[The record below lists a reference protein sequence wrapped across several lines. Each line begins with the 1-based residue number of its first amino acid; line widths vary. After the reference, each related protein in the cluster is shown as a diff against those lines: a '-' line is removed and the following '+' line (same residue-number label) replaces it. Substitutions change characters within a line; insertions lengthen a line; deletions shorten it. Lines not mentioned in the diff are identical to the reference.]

1 MHKFVRSGRLRQF
14 LIFSI
19 GCLGTLWAV
28 SALSLSEATD
38 DFRDVEN
45 RLLHSESFS
54 STTSVKLLSSQI
66 ANNLSSCDT
75 HSQRS
80 LLLMEMPLTEAALR
94 AGATVEFD
102 QRVQSL
108 ENRSRNILSCT
119 PRQSIA
125 WLLMFNLAILHGR
138 LNDESFKLLQMSYDT
153 SPNEAWISVRRII
166 VAAAQVPSAP
176 EPLRNQILDEF
187 QRLITTGFTVD
198 AARAYFFSSKS
209 AREILQT
216 RIDQLDVSQQKL
228 FAAALLALPS

>member
-1 MHKFVRSGRLRQF
+1 MRKILRRGAVPQSLTF
-14 LIFSI
+14 AV
-19 GCLGTLWAV
+19 GCFGLLWGV
-28 SALSLSEATD
+28 SALSGSEATD
-38 DFRDVEN
+38 EFRDVDS
-45 RLLHSESFS
+45 RLLHSDSFNRTVS
-54 STTSVKLLSSQI
+54 ANLLSSQTA
-66 ANNLSSCDT
+66 ANISPCET
-75 HSQRS
+75 HSQRA

-119 PRQSIA
+119 PRQSIT

-138 LNDESFKLLQMSYDT
+138 LNHESFKLLEMSYET

-187 QRLITTGFTVD
+187 QRLIITGFMAD

-216 RIDQLDVSQQKL
+216 RIDQLDISQQKS